1 MTKPRKPKKP
11 VVEVLAP
18 EDEEFFVT
26 QEDLFG
32 QFTVIL
38 PNGTF
43 LQSEAFRYSECQDRY
58 LVWESYQASE
68 EPLNYPMLTSD
79 GKFVYIPQQIQ
90 RQCILLVEMITPT
103 TVH

>member
-1 MTKPRKPKKP
+1 MTRAKKPKK
-11 VVEVLAP
+11 VEVLAP
-18 EDEEFFVT
+18 EDQEFFVT

-79 GKFVYIPQQIQ
+79 GKFVYIPQQVL